1 MRGDNIPIPKSHPRY
16 GSLKTREKL
25 VEGVRNGLVVQEG
38 LIAHGR
44 GEAFDYLVGECT
56 IPVVEQAERVA
67 AAFML
72 SATNPVIS
80 VNGNTAALTPGE
92 LVELARLVPN
102 AKLEVNLFHKSE
114 ERVSKIVKEL
124 EKYTNDEI
132 KVLGEET
139 DAKIPG
145 LDYNRAFCTTE
156 GIYSSDVIF
165 VPLEDGDRARA
176 LVEMGKTVITVDLNP
191 LSRTA
196 RTATVTIIDNIVRA
210 VPNLIKYV
218 NELKALGQDELQ
230 RIIDEFDNA
239 KNLQQVLE
247 FISDRLKDLDVNFL

>member
-1 MRGDNIPIPKSHPRY
+1 M
-16 GSLKTREKL
+16 
-25 VEGVRNGLVVQEG
+25 VQEG

-56 IPVVEQAERVA
+56 IPVVEHVERVA
-67 AAFML
+67 AAYML

-80 VNGNTAALTPGE
+80 VNGNAAALTPGE
-92 LVELARLVPN
+92 LVELARSVPN

-124 EKYTNDEI
+124 EKYTNGEL
-132 KVLGEET
+132 KVLGEEP
-139 DAKIPG
+139 DAQIHG

-196 RTATVTIIDNIVRA
+196 RTATVTIVDNIVRA
-210 VPNLIKYV
+210 VPNMIKYV
-218 NELKALGQDELQ
+218 NELKALSQDEL
-230 RIIDEFDNA
+230 RKIIDEFDND

-247 FISDRLKDLDVNFL
+247 YISDRLNNLELKF

>member
-1 MRGDNIPIPKSHPRY
+1 M
-16 GSLKTREKL
+16 
-25 VEGVRNGLVVQEG
+25 VQEG

-44 GEAFDYLVGECT
+44 GEAFDYLIGECT

-67 AAFML
+67 AAYML

-80 VNGNTAALTPGE
+80 VNGNTAAITPGE

-114 ERVSKIVKEL
+114 ERVSKIVKGL
-124 EKYTNDEI
+124 EKYTNAEL
-132 KVLGEET
+132 KVLGEEP
-139 DAKIPG
+139 DAQIPG
-145 LDYNRAFCTTE
+145 LDYNRAFCTTD
-156 GIYSSDVIF
+156 GIYSSDVVF

-176 LVEMGKTVITVDLNP
+176 LVEMDKAVITVDLNP

-196 RTATVTIIDNIVRA
+196 RTATVTIVDNIVRA
-210 VPNLIKYV
+210 VPNIIKYV
-218 NELKALGQDELQ
+218 NELKALDKDEL
-230 RIIDEFDNA
+230 REIIDEFDND

-247 FISDRLKDLDVNFL
+247 FISNRLKDLEL